1 MKRVLLAVALLAAA
15 CGSEEPPP
23 PDATPPEGR
32 AETQSIR
39 NTEAVGTGGK
49 AIADKVDAGIKANE
63 EQVKKTE
70 RESEEQ
76 PAE

>member
-1 MKRVLLAVALLAAA
+1 MKRVLLVLAMLAAG

-23 PDATPPEGR
+23 PEQKPPEGR

-39 NTEAVGTGGK
+39 NTEAVGTSGK